1 MALRPAIRFTIAIA
15 CLAATGSPASAQYFG
30 RNKVQYEQFDFRV
43 LETPHFRLHFY
54 PEEEAPAR
62 DMGRMAERWNTRLS
76 GIFNRQLTRRKPILL
91 YANQPDFQQ
100 TNAIM
105 AQLSEGTGGVTESL
119 RDRLIMPLTG
129 VYEDNDHVLG
139 HELVHVFQYDLA
151 SDPKMGG
158 QAGMANLPLWVIE
171 GVAEYLSLGRSD
183 AHTAMWMRDAVLQKK
198 LPTLKQLT
206 SDPRFFPY
214 RYGEALWAY
223 VGGRWGDRA
232 VAETYKSA
240 ARYGF
245 DQGIRR
251 TLGVTSDSL
260 STLWHAATRTAYE
273 GAIASRTR
281 PGASGQPLLPVKDAG
296 ESNLSPVV
304 SPDGRYV
311 AFFAARDLF
320 GYDLYLADA
329 ATGRSVKKLA
339 NISTSGEFD
348 ALSFISSAGTWS
360 PDGRR
365 FAFIVYAGGDQQIA
379 ILNAESRD
387 VERRIEVEGVG
398 AIQHPAWS
406 PDGSR
411 IAFSGTVGGVSDL
424 FVYDLN
430 TQRATRLTN
439 DRFADIEPSW
449 SPDGRSLVFSTDRG
463 GSTDFDRLTFGS
475 LRLSL
480 IDVATSAIR
489 PVSGFPNGKHINPQ
503 FSGDGRDIYFVSD
516 QSGVSDIYRLTLAS
530 GAISQVTNVA
540 TGVSGITDLAPAF
553 SVSPTTGRIA
563 FSVFEKQG
571 FGIYG
576 LAPEQA
582 RGTPVVQSRS
592 ATLGVLPPADALGTS
607 VIAGYLADATTGLP
621 MDAASWRVT
630 PYRSSLAL
638 AAVGQPT
645 VGVGGSSSG
654 VMVGGGTSLFFTDML
669 GNRNLGVGVQASG
682 TLKDIGGELQY
693 QNVGRRLV
701 WGGGVARVPYV
712 SAFAQVRP
720 VSVDIGAGQT
730 ANGDLVEQFTQR
742 MFVDQASLLAHY
754 PFSTLRRAELNLS
767 LTRLS
772 FNTEVEQI
780 VVVGNQVVDRTKFDT
795 TSADAINYA
804 QAAAAFVGDNSFFG
818 FTAPIT
824 GWRYRFEVA
833 PTFGSLQFQ
842 SALADMRKYFFLRP
856 VTFAVRGLHF
866 GRYGK
871 DAESGDLSP
880 VFAGHPSIV
889 RGYSAESFSPDECTV
904 DAADPSACPEF
915 DRLVGS
921 RLAAAG
927 VELRIPLLGN
937 DRLGL
942 LRTPL
947 FPIDIAGFVDGAVA
961 WSKGDS
967 PSLEFATDSFQR
979 IPVFSAGVSA
989 RANLFGYAVL
999 EVFYAHPFQRPAKD
1013 WILGFQLAPGW

>member
-1 MALRPAIRFTIAIA
+1 MIRRLLLSAA
-15 CLAATGSPASAQYFG
+15 VAVAAAATASPAAAQYFG

-54 PEEEAPAR
+54 PEEEVPAR
-62 DMGRMAERWNTRLS
+62 DMARMAERWNTRLS
-76 GIFNRQLTRRKPILL
+76 GIFNRRLTRRKPIIL
-91 YANQPDFQQ
+91 YADQPDFQQ
-100 TNAIM
+100 TNTITE
-105 AQLSEGTGGVTESL
+105 QLTEGTGGVTESL

-139 HELVHVFQYDLA
+139 HEMVHVFQYDLA
-151 SDPKMGG
+151 SDPKLGG

-171 GVAEYLSLGRSD
+171 GVAEYLSLGRAD
-183 AHTAMWMRDAVLQKK
+183 PHTAMWMRDAVLRNK

-206 SDPRFFPY
+206 TDPRFFPY

-240 ARYGF
+240 ARFGF

-251 TLGVTSDSL
+251 TLGITSDSL
-260 STLWHAATRTAYE
+260 GKVWHAATRAAYTDV
-273 GAIASRTR
+273 IAGRTT
-281 PGASGQPLLPVKDAG
+281 PQASGQPLLPVKEDG

-304 SPDGRYV
+304 SPDGRYI

-320 GYDLYLADA
+320 GYDLYIADA
-329 ATGRSVKKLA
+329 VTGRSVKKLA

-360 PDGRR
+360 PDGKR
-365 FAFIVYAGGDQQIA
+365 FAFIVYAEGDQQIA
-379 ILNAESRD
+379 ILNADTRD
-387 VERRIEVEGVG
+387 IERRIEISQVG

-406 PDGSR
+406 PDGTR
-411 IAFSGTVGGVSDL
+411 IAFSGSVGGISDL
-424 FVYDLN
+424 FVHDLN
-430 TQRATRLTN
+430 SRRTTRLTN

-463 GSTDFDRLTFGS
+463 NPTDFERLTFGP
-475 LRLSL
+475 LRLAAV
-480 IDVATSAIR
+480 DVATSSVRAI
-489 PVSGFPNGKHINPQ
+489 PAFANGKHINPQ
-503 FSGDGRDIYFVSD
+503 FSGDGADIYFVSD
-516 QSGVSDIYRLTLAS
+516 QSGVSDIYRLNVAT
-530 GAISQVTNVA
+530 GAIAQITNVA

-563 FSVFEKQG
+563 FSVFERQG

-576 LAPEQA
+576 LSPEQA
-582 RGTPVVQSRS
+582 RGTAVRSRGPSS
-592 ATLGVLPPADALGTS
+592 AGILPPADAGVSVVTS
-607 VIAGYLADATTGLP
+607 YLMDPLTGLP
-621 MDAASWRVT
+621 DATAFRVT
-630 PYRSSLAL
+630 PYRSSLGL
-638 AAVGQPT
+638 AAIGQPSI
-645 VGVGGSSSG
+645 GVGASSSG
-654 VMVGGGTSLFFTDML
+654 TMVGGGTSVYFTDML
-669 GNRNLGVGVQASG
+669 GNRNLGVGIQATG
-682 TLKDIGGELQY
+682 TLKDIGGAVQY
-693 QNVGRRLV
+693 QNVGNRLV
-701 WGGGVARVPYV
+701 WGGGIARIPYV

-720 VSVDIGAGQT
+720 ISVDVGGGGSVS
-730 ANGDLVEQFTQR
+730 GDLIEQFTQR
-742 MFVDQASLLAHY
+742 MYVDQATLLSQY

-767 LTRLS
+767 FTRLS
-772 FNTEVEQI
+772 FDTEVEQL
-780 VVVGNQVVDRTKFDT
+780 VVVGNQIVERNRFDT
-795 TSADAINYA
+795 TAAEAVNYA
-804 QAAAAFVGDNSFFG
+804 QASAAFVGDNSFFG

-842 SALADMRKYFFLRP
+842 SALADVRRYFFARP
-856 VTFAVRGLHF
+856 LTFAVRGLHF

-871 DAESGDLSP
+871 DAESNDLSP

-889 RGYSAESFSPDECTV
+889 RGYAAESFSPDECTS
-904 DAADPSACPEF
+904 DPSDPTACPEF

-921 RLAAAG
+921 RMVAAG
-927 VELRIPLLGN
+927 LEVRVPLFGN

-942 LRTPL
+942 IRAPL
-947 FPIDIAGFVDGAVA
+947 FPIDIAGFVDGALT
-961 WSKGDS
+961 WSSGQS
-967 PSLEFATDSFQR
+967 PSIEFATQSFDR

-999 EVFYAHPFQRPAKD
+999 ELFYARPFQRPDKD
-1013 WILGFQLAPGW
+1013 WVFGFQLAPGW